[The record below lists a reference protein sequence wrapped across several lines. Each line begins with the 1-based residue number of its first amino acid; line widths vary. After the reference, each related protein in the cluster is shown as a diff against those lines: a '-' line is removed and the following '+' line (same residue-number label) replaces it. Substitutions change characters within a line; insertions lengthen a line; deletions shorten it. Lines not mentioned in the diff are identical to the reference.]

1 MLLLLSKDISQSF
14 EIIVNKYK
22 SERDPAPESM
32 LWIDYGTET
41 GLGSHTGMSK
51 LYLHASSRVPS
62 LQLRAFL
69 GTEFRLPS
77 PRNVK
82 DISDPQEYNAP
93 SDGVHITGPYWADKR
108 PLNVRVYS
116 GHAIKT
122 AMYLIIGIF
131 TPATGGH
138 AQEIS
143 VQAVS
148 NGNTVRVAAHYA
160 PQAVDIF
167 VLQLTQAP
175 ADFVVGVSLDVLG
188 MVGMALRDSYQFAIA
203 FAVASLLI
211 ARIGAVAGGAESRST
226 FYTVVI
232 QAPALMI
239 ALGTASLLF
248 GDHFRAL
255 DAFRFLGLGEILLAT
270 VLSVVVLAAV
280 EVATWAF
287 VLVGK
292 VLSMVLPEIPLR
304 VVGGVL
310 AGILLAVPSFYGIVL
325 IAVLLAFRIEKDAR
339 MKREVPRFARHTLR
353 MLVMAAALA
362 MIEAITEPN
371 IAESL
376 FKGMFLD
383 GYELVVVAG
392 LCACCIPKTAGEWL
406 KAPKSVTS
414 LVTVALGLAI
424 LVFGTNEY
432 CTACTIAI
440 WANILI

>member
-1 MLLLLSKDISQSF
+1 
-14 EIIVNKYK
+14 
-22 SERDPAPESM
+22 M
-32 LWIDYGTET
+32 LWIDYRPET

-51 LYLHASSRVPS
+51 LYLHASGRVPS
-62 LQLRAFL
+62 LQIRAFR
-69 GTEFRLPS
+69 GTEYRLPS
-77 PRNVK
+77 PQNIK
-82 DISDPQEYNAP
+82 EISDPQEYNAP

-116 GHAIKT
+116 GQTIRT
-122 AMYLIIGIF
+122 AMYLIIGVF

-143 VQAVS
+143 AQVVA

-160 PQAVDIF
+160 PQAVDVF
-167 VLQLTQAP
+167 VLQLTKAP
-175 ADFVVGVSLDVLG
+175 GDFVVKVSLDVVG
-188 MVGMALRDSYQFAIA
+188 MVGMALRDSYQFAVA
-203 FAVASLLI
+203 FAIASLLI
-211 ARIGAVAGGAESRST
+211 ARIGATAPGLEGGRPTLYA
-226 FYTVVI
+226 VII

-239 ALGTASLLF
+239 ALGTVSLLA
-248 GDHFRAL
+248 GEHLRAL
-255 DAFRFLGLGEILLAT
+255 AAFEFVGLGEILLGT
-270 VLSVVVLAAV
+270 VLSVAILVAV

-292 VLSMVLPEIPLR
+292 LLSIVLPEVPLR

-310 AGILLAVPSFYGIVL
+310 AGILLAIPSFYGIVL
-325 IAVLLAFRIEKDAR
+325 ITVLLAFRVEKYAR
-339 MKREVPRFARHTLR
+339 LKKEVPRFARHTLR
-353 MLVMAAALA
+353 MLVMAAVLA
-362 MIEAITEPN
+362 MIEALTEPN
-371 IAESL
+371 IAESF
-376 FKGMFLD
+376 FKGMFFD

-406 KAPKSVTS
+406 KVPTPVAS

-424 LVFGTNEY
+424 LVLGTNEY